1 MIRKIQLHLQEDFC
15 STLNGSLGAKKRRVL
30 FPQRFSLVILISV
43 SLLPSN
49 MPTSQAG
56 VGSIWQLGSVNQ
68 KVLKGSRLLPGPIL
82 QKQYVYRWGPSV
94 TVAVAVVSHH
104 HAAVLFLLLLFKS
117 RFNFGS
123 LQTAVPGERDRDHLT
138 LLHVSCCWL
147 DATCL
152 WMVSRCKR
160 K

>member
-1 MIRKIQLHLQEDFC
+1 MIWIIQLHLQEAFC
-15 STLNGSLGAKKRRVL
+15 STLNGSLGAKKHRVL
-30 FPQRFSLVILISV
+30 FPRRFSLVILISG
-43 SLLPSN
+43 SLLPLN
-49 MPTSQAG
+49 MPTSRAG

-68 KVLKGSRLLPGPIL
+68 EVLKGSRLRPGLIL
-82 QKQYVYRWGPSV
+82 QKQHIYRWGASV

-104 HAAVLFLLLLFKS
+104 HAAVLFLLLLFKG

-123 LQTAVPGERDRDHLT
+123 LQTSVPGERDRD
-138 LLHVSCCWL
+138 